1 MLSAVSDVGMRTARL
16 DNALSMQQRN
26 SNNLREMHDGM
37 QNIDMAAAAI
47 ALTQQKT
54 AFDAALAATAKVTP
68 LSLLDYM

>member
-1 MLSAVSDVGMRTARL
+1 
-16 DNALSMQQRN
+16 
-26 SNNLREMHDGM
+26 M

-68 LSLLDYM
+68 LSLLDYMR